1 MEQSTSSVVLSPP
14 SAEEKGKGNT
24 RYDLSS
30 RPLPADLLPL
40 SCVSEKRSSDRPSP
54 IPITRSTCCHSGT
67 LRSPTPIHY
76 PPQSREPCEDSG
88 CLGCGWFSNLSPR
101 ARLWLSFGAWG
112 ATSIG
117 FILAIAFWKK
127 EVFTGLDNLSH
138 WLATGGF
145 KGYAIIFFL
154 IFVTTIREWR
164 FSYRNEVGLTELT
177 HFTQPR
183 FHCFRPS

>member
-1 MEQSTSSVVLSPP
+1 M
-14 SAEEKGKGNT
+14 
-24 RYDLSS
+24 
-30 RPLPADLLPL
+30 
-40 SCVSEKRSSDRPSP
+40 
-54 IPITRSTCCHSGT
+54 
-67 LRSPTPIHY
+67 
-76 PPQSREPCEDSG
+76 
-88 CLGCGWFSNLSPR
+88 WFS
-101 ARLWLSFGAWG
+101 FGTWG

-154 IFVTTIREWR
+154 IFVTTIRKWR
-164 FSYRNEVGLTELT
+164 LSYRNEVEPTELT

-183 FHCFRPS
+183 FPCFRHS